1 MRGYR
6 LTTLGKVVLFSLLF
20 LFTLST
26 AYTVKA
32 FKYKKGN
39 NNSLDITSNNTAPI
53 TQTNQISVIKEIDVP
68 YANKIIISPEI
79 YINKLKNTK
88 LTIYFEA
95 DDDLIKEQY
104 YDTLDMIV
112 NIADILKDSAIEIE
126 GNCATA
132 QANVAD
138 NRNNVISYNLSL
150 SRAKS
155 VSNYLKEKGMEPNRI
170 IVIGN
175 GSNKPVKPNTTE
187 KERMYNRR
195 VEIKFKPMK

>member
-39 NNSLDITSNNTAPI
+39 NSLDITSNNTAPI
-53 TQTNQISVIKEIDVP
+53 TQTNQIRVIKEIDVP

-104 YDTLDMIV
+104 YDALDMIA
-112 NIADILKDSAIEIE
+112 NIADILKDSSIKIE
-126 GNCATA
+126 GNCATVHE
-132 QANVAD
+132 NTID

-175 GSNKPVKPNTTE
+175 GSNKPVKPNTSE
-187 KERMYNRR
+187 EERMYNRR
-195 VEIKFKPMK
+195 VEISFNP